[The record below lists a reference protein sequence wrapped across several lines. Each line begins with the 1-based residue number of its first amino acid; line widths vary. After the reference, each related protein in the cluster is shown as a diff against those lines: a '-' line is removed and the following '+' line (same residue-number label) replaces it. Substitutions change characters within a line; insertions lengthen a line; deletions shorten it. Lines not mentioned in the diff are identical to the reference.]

1 MALCERCKQA
11 RVCCGERYCNGCLVV
26 IAREPQFQATQLPI
40 NGKGVILKKVSI
52 DKEAI

>member
-1 MALCERCKQA
+1 MALCERCKEV

-26 IAREPQFQATQLPI
+26 IAQEFKATQLPI
-40 NGKGVILKKVSI
+40 NGKGVILKKSI